1 MFDMFSHSLEI
12 IIDLTLIPVTK
23 MTVIGSNIKEV
34 MDQLAL
40 CRDNVFHN
48 SPEILVN
55 LTSPAASSF
64 QTYPLLSV

>member
-1 MFDMFSHSLEI
+1 MFDMFSHSLDL

-23 MTVIGSNIKEV
+23 MTVIGSNKEV